1 MGDGKL
7 RRLRRLRRRLVREGL
22 GETLRKAAGDHLF
35 RSSGSVVMELDLI
48 AARLGAVRPG
58 PGITFTTLGTGDPLP
73 PLCPF
78 LAPRRNDFAAMLAA
92 GKMGL
97 FVLRQGIATGCAWI
111 ALTDHHD
118 ARVREFYPVAP
129 GEAYG
134 YSWLLDPAERAR
146 GTALL
151 FVRWALCL
159 LQNMGIRRVF
169 SVIDRRNRTSY
180 LIHQHFGY
188 REAGMLVR
196 HFHLF
201 RVRWT
206 RMSPYAGTLGLA
218 DPRPS
223 RSYRRPA

>member
-7 RRLRRLRRRLVREGL
+7 QRLRQRLVREGL
-22 GETLRKAAGDHLF
+22 GKTLRKAAGDHLF
-35 RSSGSVVMELDLI
+35 RSSDSVVMEMDLT

-58 PGITFTTLGTGDPLP
+58 PGITFIALRTGDPLP

-78 LAPRRNDFAAMLAA
+78 LASRLNDFDAMLAA
-92 GKMGL
+92 GKMGM
-97 FVLRQGIATGCAWI
+97 FVLRDGTAAGCAWI

-118 ARVREFYPVAP
+118 ARVREFYSVAP
-129 GEAYG
+129 GEAYS
-134 YSWLLDPAERAR
+134 YSWLLDPAERPR

-151 FVRWALCL
+151 FVRWTLRL
-159 LQNMGIRRVF
+159 LQDMGIGRVF

-180 LIHQHFGY
+180 RIHQHFGY

-206 RMSPYAGTLGLA
+206 RISTYTGTLGLA

-223 RSYRRPA
+223 RSDRRSA